1 MHPAPPRPR
10 TWQGGLLALALL
22 FPGAAFAQEQTGW
35 FDGMFDDVQFAGTLG
50 MGYSNGDYGTTRNT
64 NVELGLPVLS
74 ATAGDF
80 KFNVSMP
87 YMRVSGRGLVIFD
100 ATGNPIVVN
109 RRTALPPVTR
119 TGFGDL
125 SFGGTYSVPSSFL
138 DDFEV
143 KVSAGIKV
151 PTASTRR
158 RLSTGETD
166 FTMSVD
172 VARQFGDWGPFVKVG
187 YLVPGVPAAFKLFNT
202 VSVSAGT
209 SYTISDN
216 LVVVASY
223 DFDSAST
230 PLVTASHEVFGSL
243 SWIRDNGMTLTGYGT
258 VGLSSGSPAIGA
270 GLLVSYNLN

>member
-1 MHPAPPRPR
+1 
-10 TWQGGLLALALL
+10 
-22 FPGAAFAQEQTGW
+22 
-35 FDGMFDDVQFAGTLG
+35 MFDDVLFSSTLG

-64 NVELGLPVLS
+64 NVEIGLPVLS
-74 ATAGDF
+74 ATTGDF
-80 KFNVSMP
+80 KFSVSMP
-87 YMRVSGRGLVIFD
+87 YMRVSGRGLVVFD

-109 RRTALPPVTR
+109 RNTTLPPITR

-125 SFGGTYSVPSSFL
+125 NFGATYDVPSSFM

-143 KVSAGIKV
+143 KLSAGFKV

-166 FTMSVD
+166 FTMSMD
-172 VARQFGDWGPFVKVG
+172 VSRQFGDWGPFVTVG
-187 YLVPGVPAAFKLFNT
+187 YLVPGQPASFKLLNT

-209 SYTISDN
+209 SYTINDN
-216 LVVVASY
+216 LVAVASY

-243 SWIRDNGMTLTGYGT
+243 SWIRDNGFTLTGYGT
-258 VGLSSGSPAIGA
+258 VGLSTGSPNVGA
-270 GLLVSYNLN
+270 GLLLAYAFR

>member
-1 MHPAPPRPR
+1 MLHARSR
-10 TWQGGLLALALL
+10 TWKGGLLALLLLAL
-22 FPGAAFAQEQTGW
+22 PSSGAFAQEQDGW
-35 FDGMFDDVQFAGTLG
+35 LQDIQFAGTFG
-50 MGYSNGDYGTTRNT
+50 MEYSNGDYGTPRNT
-64 NVELGLPVLS
+64 NVEIGLPVLS
-74 ATAGDF
+74 ATTGDF

-87 YMRVSGRGLVIFD
+87 YMRVSGRGLVVFD

-109 RRTALPPVTR
+109 RRTALPPITR

-125 SFGGTYSVPSSFL
+125 NLGATYDVPSSFL

-143 KVSAGIKV
+143 KVSAGIKI

-166 FTMSVD
+166 FTMSMD
-172 VARQFGDWGPFVKVG
+172 VTRQLGDWGPFVKVG
-187 YLVPGVPAAFKLFNT
+187 YLIPGVPASFKLFDT
-202 VSVSAGT
+202 ASVSAGT
-209 SYTISDN
+209 SYTINDN